1 MKILTVAISS
11 SLLVVLT
18 GCGVGDLAK
27 NATDAAACKAL
38 SSTIGGITTAYQ
50 SGLIDSGLS
59 SQINSLVGDQAR
71 SLLSTGLAED
81 IGLLIDALGKSQ
93 TAQGSQENIES
104 ITASI
109 TKRCSDVGVTIGN

>member
-1 MKILTVAISS
+1 MKILTVSIAS
-11 SLLVVLT
+11 SLLVALT

-27 NATDAAACKAL
+27 KATDAAACTAL

-50 SGLIDSGLS
+50 SGLVDSGLS
-59 SQINSLVGDQAR
+59 SQIDSLVGDQAR

-81 IGLLIDALGKSQ
+81 IGLLIDALGQSQ

-109 TKRCSDVGVTIGN
+109 TKRCSSVGVTIEN